1 MAYKTIVQDTPFEA
15 TPAAQAQQDFVP
27 LLIGADMNC
36 YSVARAIHEQYGI
49 VSHALGRFAAGD
61 TKYSRI
67 VQVDLEPDLEDLD
80 VLLRRIE
87 EFAAA
92 NTDKKVLVW
101 GCTDGY
107 AAMLMELRDKLP
119 ENCRTLYIDAELRDK
134 LEAKD
139 SFYEMCDKH
148 GIPYPDTQ
156 VVTPAQFAAGMTES
170 DLSADKLGFDYP
182 IIVKPAMSEEYW
194 RHPFDGMKKVYSA
207 DTPAEALHILGLIF
221 GAGYPTNIILQDTVP
236 GSDDS
241 MRVLTAYSDREGKV
255 KMMCFGRVGLEEH
268 TATALGNPCA
278 IITEP
283 NPELQERIKAWLEE
297 LKFTGFSNF
306 DIKYDSRDG
315 GYKVF
320 EINLRQGRSN
330 FYITGGA
337 GINIAR
343 YVVEDRVYERE
354 LGECLMNER
363 EGFCRSVPWGV
374 VKDYVQDKEFVR
386 RAEALRN
393 AGREAVAFYY
403 SSDTSLNPL
412 RWAYVKA
419 HMYRYFDKFKNS
431 ENYK

>member
-1 MAYKTIVQDTPFEA
+1 MNYNFDA

-27 LLIGADMNC
+27 LLIGADMNA
-36 YSVARAIHEQYGI
+36 YSVARALHEQYGV

-67 VQVDLEPDLEDLD
+67 VQVALEPNLEDLD
-80 VLLRRIE
+80 TLLARIN
-87 EFAAA
+87 EFATAHA
-92 NTDKKVLVW
+92 DKKVLVW

-119 ENCRTLYIDAELRDK
+119 ANCRTLYIDAELRDK

-139 SFYEMCDKH
+139 SFYQMCDQY
-148 GIPYPDTQ
+148 GIPYPTTQ
-156 VVTPAQFAAGMTES
+156 VVTPQQFADGMTEA
-170 DLSADKLGFDYP
+170 DLAADKLGFEYP
-182 IIVKPAMSEEYW
+182 IIVKPSMSEEYW

-207 DTPAEALHILGLIF
+207 DTPAEALRILGLIF
-221 GAGYPTNIILQDTVP
+221 GAGYPMNIILQDTVP

-241 MRVLTAYSDREGKV
+241 MRVLTAYSDRNGKV

-283 NPELQERIKAWLEE
+283 NPELQARIKAWLEG
-297 LKFTGFSNF
+297 LHFTGFSNF

-343 YVVEDRVYERE
+343 YVVEDRIYERD
-354 LGECLMNER
+354 LGECYENEN
-363 EGFCRSVPWGV
+363 EGFYRSVPRKV
-374 VKDYVQDKEFVR
+374 VREYVQDPEFVR
-386 RAEALRN
+386 RANELIAK
-393 AGREAVAFYY
+393 GKDAVSFYY
-403 SSDTSLNPL
+403 SPDLRFNPV
-412 RWAYVKA
+412 RWAYVKV

-431 ENYK
+431 EKYK